1 MVGWWSLDDGHRVVA
16 WWLDGGMV
24 VGWWYS
30 GWMVVWWLVVWWLDG
45 GRNGGWMVVRWFW
58 LVRRCL
64 SILTSSYLAQT
75 YCRSLFPHTFTLIC
89 LDIF

>member
-1 MVGWWSLDDGHRVVA
+1 
-16 WWLDGGMV
+16 
-24 VGWWYS
+24 
-30 GWMVVWWLVVWWLDG
+30 MVVWWLDD